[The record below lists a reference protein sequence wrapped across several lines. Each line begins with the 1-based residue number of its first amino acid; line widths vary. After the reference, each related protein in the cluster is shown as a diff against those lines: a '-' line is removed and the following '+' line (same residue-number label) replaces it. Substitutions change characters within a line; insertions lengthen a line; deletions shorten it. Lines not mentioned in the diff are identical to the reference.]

1 VGRKVVSGRYKDHD
15 FAPSMLMLDCPTL
28 RGLGVSFV
36 TITTTSPSR
45 RGVRRSIMSSSFFII
60 LGALYILFAFHEP
73 PEAIAH
79 FFHVPVL
86 AVFFPPERRVKLGR
100 LTFGILLV
108 LMGPIGWLL
117 PAGGLF
123 GGSILGAIVGIALI
137 GLWLAARWRH
147 AGEVSD
153 ADDEERIAQ
162 WQSFEL
168 LKRDPRLHHLQH
180 ALYAKGYCTTFER
193 AADPTAYRVAYAV
206 LRDAQWQPLLAHQ
219 GAAAAHVAAFLERDV
234 APKRVHASL
243 DLQTGVCRE
252 SEAGLM
258 GWGGLV
264 PLPPRAA

>member
-1 VGRKVVSGRYKDHD
+1 
-15 FAPSMLMLDCPTL
+15 MLGTL
-28 RGLGVSFV
+28 LMTLVAV
-36 TITTTSPSR
+36 
-45 RGVRRSIMSSSFFII
+45 
-60 LGALYILFAFHEP
+60 LYIVFAFREP

-79 FFHVPVL
+79 FFPVPLVT
-86 AVFFPPERRVKLGR
+86 VFFRPEHRMKYGR
-100 LTFGILLV
+100 LAIGALLLLLGPLCSLLPGDGRGGPSV
-108 LMGPIGWLL
+108 LGTLMGLVV
-117 PAGGLF
+117 
-123 GGSILGAIVGIALI
+123 VGVL
-137 GLWLAARWRH
+137 LAARWRH
-147 AGEVSD
+147 AGEVVD
-153 ADDEERIAQ
+153 ADDAERMAQ

-234 APKRVHASL
+234 APKRVQASL

-258 GWGGLV
+258 GWSGLV